1 MTNKEIIEQILQF
14 LYSGYLIPILFI
26 LLIVYFRF
34 RNKINLLRY
43 KFLYDICV
51 IAIFIFSID
60 IMIFP
65 HKYNPVDRST
75 IYSQDLEFI
84 INNYEKNKTQE
95 LVQFNIK
102 DKILE
107 EFKYVNDVKKQ

>member
-1 MTNKEIIEQILQF
+1 MIEQIFEF
-14 LYSGYLIPILFI
+14 LYSGYLIPISFI

-34 RNKINLLRY
+34 RNKINFLRY
-43 KFLYDICV
+43 KFLSDICV

-65 HKYNPVDRST
+65 HKYNPVDKNT

-84 INNYEKNKTQE
+84 INNYEKNKSQE

-102 DKILE
+102 DRVLE
-107 EFKYVNDVKKQ
+107 EFKYVEDVKKQ

>member
-1 MTNKEIIEQILQF
+1 MIHKEIIEQILQF
-14 LYSGYLIPILFI
+14 LYSGYLVPITFI
-26 LLIVYFRF
+26 LLIVYFKL

-43 KFLYDICV
+43 KFLFDICI

-84 INNYEKNKTQE
+84 INNYEKNKSQE

-102 DKILE
+102 DRILE
-107 EFKYVNDVKKQ
+107 EFKYVEDVKKQ

>member
-1 MTNKEIIEQILQF
+1 MIEQVFEL
-14 LYSGYLIPILFI
+14 LYSGYLVPISFI
-26 LLIVYFRF
+26 LLIVYFKF
-34 RNKINLLRY
+34 RNKINLLKY
-43 KFLYDICV
+43 KFLSDICV

-65 HKYNPVDRST
+65 HKYNPVDRNTS
-75 IYSQDLEFI
+75 YSQDLEFI

-102 DKILE
+102 DRVLE
-107 EFKYVNDVKKQ
+107 EFKYVEDVKKQ

>member
-1 MTNKEIIEQILQF
+1 MINKEVIETIFQF
-14 LYSGYLIPILFI
+14 LYNEYLVPLTFI
-26 LLIVYFRF
+26 LLIVYFKL

-43 KFLYDICV
+43 KFLSDICV

-65 HKYNPVDRST
+65 HKYNPVDKST

-84 INNYEKNKTQE
+84 ISNYEKNKSQE

-107 EFKYVNDVKKQ
+107 EFKYVNDVKK

>member
-1 MTNKEIIEQILQF
+1 MINKEVIEIIFQF
-14 LYSGYLIPILFI
+14 LYNGYLVPLTFI
-26 LLIVYFRF
+26 LLIVYFKL

-43 KFLYDICV
+43 KFLADICV

-65 HKYNPVDRST
+65 HKYNPVDKST

-84 INNYEKNKTQE
+84 ISNYEKNKSQE
-95 LVQFNIK
+95 LVPFNIK

-107 EFKYVNDVKKQ
+107 EFKYVNDVKK

>member
-1 MTNKEIIEQILQF
+1 MTNKEVIEQILQF
-14 LYSGYLIPILFI
+14 LYNGYLVPISFI
-26 LLIVYFRF
+26 LLIVYFKF

-43 KFLYDICV
+43 KFLSDICV

-65 HKYNPVDRST
+65 HKYNPVDKSA
-75 IYSQDLEFI
+75 IYYQDLEFI
-84 INNYEKNKTQE
+84 INNYEKNKSQE

-102 DKILE
+102 DRVLE
-107 EFKYVNDVKKQ
+107 EFKYVEDVKKQ

>member
-1 MTNKEIIEQILQF
+1 MIEQVFEF
-14 LYSGYLIPILFI
+14 LYRGYLVPISFI
-26 LLIVYFRF
+26 LLIVYFKF
-34 RNKINLLRY
+34 RNKINFLRY
-43 KFLYDICV
+43 KFLSDICV

-102 DKILE
+102 DRVLE
-107 EFKYVNDVKKQ
+107 EFKYVEDVKKQ